1 MKYRKTVEVTDNL
14 VSVKVLQDDS
24 FICNIDFNRKEL
36 EKLGNR
42 YENGNILSIPAS
54 ILEKEIF
61 DVIYQAQDALGLTEF
76 KKLDTSS

>member
-1 MKYRKTVEVTDNL
+1 MKYRKIVNITDDF

-24 FICNIDFNRKEL
+24 FICNIDFNKKEL

-42 YENGNILSIPAS
+42 YENSHMSLPSCV
-54 ILEKEIF
+54 LEREVF
-61 DVIYQAQDALGLTEF
+61 DMLYQAQNALGLTEF